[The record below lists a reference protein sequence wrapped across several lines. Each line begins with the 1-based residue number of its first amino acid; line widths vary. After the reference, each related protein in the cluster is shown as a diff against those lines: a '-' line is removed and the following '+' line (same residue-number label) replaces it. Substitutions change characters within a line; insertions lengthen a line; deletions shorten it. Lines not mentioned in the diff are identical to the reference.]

1 VDLDDPSC
9 FDAAVAAFG
18 LRTNRR
24 PLDDQQF
31 HGHVRLYL
39 QARDLGADPQ
49 EAFLYVAKAFLMGA
63 PFLHH
68 LEFDPEGST
77 EPHALDAFEL
87 AARLSYFV
95 WGSMPD
101 PALFASAENQS
112 LLAPDGLVSQA
123 ERLLQDSK
131 ASRLVSG
138 FGGQWLEVDDLH
150 LTASTSSGPSGL
162 TFELG
167 TSMQREALSYFQEF
181 VGGRPWPEFFTADV
195 NYVDEALGDLYGI
208 PLSANGTRVEYT
220 DDARFGFLGLAAPL
234 TRTSFR
240 ERSSPT
246 QRGVY
251 ILSRFLCSP
260 PPPPPPM
267 IPEIPDTEVD
277 EPNTRALLAEHVA
290 NPACASCHALFDPF
304 GLTLENFDN
313 LGAYRENYS
322 NGDPVDPSAQLP
334 DGTTFNGLRSLAEYL
349 STDPRSEACLA
360 ESLFTYAHGRSPVE
374 TDEPYLE
381 AALVNWPQACGR
393 TLPNLVRELVVSDSF
408 RFRRGGEL

>member
-1 VDLDDPSC
+1 
-9 FDAAVAAFG
+9 
-18 LRTNRR
+18 
-24 PLDDQQF
+24 
-31 HGHVRLYL
+31 
-39 QARDLGADPQ
+39 
-49 EAFLYVAKAFLMGA
+49 
-63 PFLHH
+63 
-68 LEFDPEGST
+68 
-77 EPHALDAFEL
+77 
-87 AARLSYFV
+87 
-95 WGSMPD
+95 
-101 PALFASAENQS
+101 
-112 LLAPDGLVSQA
+112 
-123 ERLLQDSK
+123 
-131 ASRLVSG
+131 
-138 FGGQWLEVDDLH
+138 
-150 LTASTSSGPSGL
+150 
-162 TFELG
+162 
-167 TSMQREALSYFQEF
+167 MQREALSYFQEF

-322 NGDPVDPSAQLP
+322 NGDPVDPSAQLS